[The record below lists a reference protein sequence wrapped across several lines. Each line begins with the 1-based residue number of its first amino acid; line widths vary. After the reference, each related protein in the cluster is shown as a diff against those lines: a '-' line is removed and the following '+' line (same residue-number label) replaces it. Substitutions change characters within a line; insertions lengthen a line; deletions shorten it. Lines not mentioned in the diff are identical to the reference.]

1 MGQTRRK
8 RMNKTRK
15 RKGGKILGEG
25 KFSFVVDPAIPC
37 KDGRNMSKY
46 VSRVSKRENMSDI
59 ASKDH
64 PKLMKKLKELD
75 PNQKYFYYPEYCEP
89 GPMLKENKMDGV
101 TYTNKKF
108 SEILLRGADV
118 WNPLGRKNRSWEG
131 FLKGKKIGRKVEFD
145 GRTQEQLDHLKK
157 GIDLLHDNDIVHHDL
172 HGQNVIIGDDGMPRI
187 IDFQFATV
195 DSPQSAI
202 ELEKAYIDFAWPSL
216 DVNWFK
222 SR

>member
-1 MGQTRRK
+1 MGKTRRK
-8 RMNKTRK
+8 RGDKKTR
-15 RKGGKILGEG
+15 RGGKILGEG
-25 KFSFVVDPAIPC
+25 KFSIVVDPAIPC
-37 KDGRNMSKY
+37 KDKRDTSKY

-64 PKLMKKLKELD
+64 PKLMKKLAQLD
-75 PNQKYFYYPEYCEP
+75 PDQKYFYYPQYCEP
-89 GPMLKENKMDGV
+89 GAMLKENKLDGV
-101 TYTNKKF
+101 SYTNKKF
-108 SEILLRGADV
+108 SELILRGNDV
-118 WNPLGRKNRSWEG
+118 WNSLGRKNRSWEG
-131 FLKGKKIGRKVEFD
+131 FLKGKKIGKKVEFA

-157 GIDLLHDNDIVHHDL
+157 AIDLLHDNDIAHHDL
-172 HGQNVIIGDDGMPRI
+172 HGQNVIIADDGMPRI
-187 IDFQFATV
+187 IDFGFATL

>member
-1 MGQTRRK
+1 MGKTRRK
-8 RMNKTRK
+8 RGDKKTK
-15 RKGGKILGEG
+15 RGGKILGEG

-37 KDGRNMSKY
+37 KDGRDMSKY
-46 VSRVSKRENMSDI
+46 VSRVSKRQKWDDV

-64 PKLMKKLKELD
+64 PKLIKKLQEID
-75 PNQKYFYYPEYCEP
+75 PDQKYFYYPQYCEP
-89 GPMLKENKMDGV
+89 GPMLKENKLDGV
-101 TYTNKKF
+101 NYENKKY
-108 SEILLRGADV
+108 SEIILRGNDV
-118 WNPLGRKNRSWEG
+118 WNSLGRKNRSWQG
-131 FLKGKKIGRKVEFD
+131 FLKGKKVGKKVEFA

-157 GIDLLHDNDIVHHDL
+157 AIDLLHDNDIVHHDI
-172 HGQNVIIGDDGMPRI
+172 HGQNVIIADDGMPRI
-187 IDFQFATV
+187 IDFGFATV

>member
-1 MGQTRRK
+1 MGKTRRK
-8 RMNKTRK
+8 RGDKKTR
-15 RKGGKILGEG
+15 RGGKILGEG
-25 KFSFVVDPAIPC
+25 KFSTVVDPASPC
-37 KDGRNMSKY
+37 KDGRDMSKY
-46 VSRVSKRENMSDI
+46 VSRLSKRMKWDDI

-64 PKLMKKLKELD
+64 PKLIKKLAELD
-75 PNQKYFYYPEYCEP
+75 PDQKYFFYPQYCEP
-89 GPMLKENKMDGV
+89 GPMLKENKLDGV
-101 TYTNKKF
+101 NYENKKY
-108 SEILLRGADV
+108 SEIILRGNDV
-118 WNPLGRKNRSWEG
+118 WNSLGRKNRSWQG
-131 FLKGKKIGRKVEFD
+131 FLKGKKIGKKLEFA

-172 HGQNVIIGDDGMPRI
+172 HGQNVIIADDGMPRI
-187 IDFQFATV
+187 IDFGFATV